1 MLTRMK
7 TLAPSTLF
15 TRGYATSGADQ
26 PLRPFTFER
35 RSPNDDDVIIDIAY
49 CGVCHSDVH
58 AAHNAWGMSHYPMVP
73 GHEITGVVRDV
84 GKAVTKFKKGDRV
97 GVGCFIDSCTT
108 QGHRDEDHEHYL
120 PGLVFTYNGFEPGS
134 KEATLGG
141 YSDTI
146 VVKEGYVLS
155 IPGALPLDAAA
166 PLLCAGVTVYSPLR
180 HWKVGP
186 GAKVAIVGLGG
197 LGHVAVKIARAM
209 GAEVTALSRTLKKRD
224 DALRLGAKAAFATE
238 DPATFT
244 ELAGVFDLVL
254 CTVSGDVDW
263 NAYLGLLKLDGNFV
277 SVGVPDAPVPVS
289 AFPLIVGRRRI
300 AGSYMGSIKETQEM
314 LDLCARHGVTA
325 DIETISI
332 QDINTAFERV
342 TKSDVRYRFVI
353 DLASLAKEGA
363 AS

>member
-1 MLTRMK
+1 METP
-7 TLAPSTLF
+7 APSTRL

-26 PLRPFTFER
+26 PLRPFTFAR

-58 AAHNAWGMSHYPMVP
+58 AAHNAWGTSHYPMVP
-73 GHEITGVVRDV
+73 GHEITGIVREV
-84 GKAVTKFKKGDRV
+84 GAAVTKFKKGDRV

-108 QGHRDEDHEHYL
+108 QGHRDVDHEHYL

-134 KEATLGG
+134 KDPTLGG
-141 YSDTI
+141 YSDAI

-155 IPGALPLDAAA
+155 IPEALPLDAAA
-166 PLLCAGVTVYSPLR
+166 PLLCAGITVYSPLR
-180 HWKVGP
+180 HWKVGG

-209 GAEVTALSRTLKKRD
+209 GAEVTALSRTLEKRD
-224 DALRLGAKAAFATE
+224 DALRLGANAVFATKNP
-238 DPATFT
+238 DTFIQ
-244 ELAGVFDLVL
+244 LAGAFDLVL

-263 NAYLGLLKLDGNFV
+263 NAYLGLLKLDGSFV
-277 SVGVPDAPVPVS
+277 TVGVPDAPVPVS
-289 AFPLIVGRRRI
+289 AFPLIVGRRQVG
-300 AGSYMGSIKETQEM
+300 GSYMGSIKETQEM
-314 LDLCARHGVTA
+314 LDFCARHGVTA
-325 DIETISI
+325 DIETVAI

-353 DLASLAKEGA
+353 DLATLAKGGT